1 MPSANFK
8 PPHFF
13 RRMPDNES
21 VLAKGGHGLLA
32 GRIGNRQN
40 GEIENCSGRAAMFHA
55 PNTVVSL
62 GMSEHPRISPVLQGM
77 GAGFKTP
84 RSGS

>member
-1 MPSANFK
+1 MACANFK

-13 RRMPDNES
+13 RRVPDNES

-40 GEIENCSGRAAMFHA
+40 GEMKI
-55 PNTVVSL
+55 V
-62 GMSEHPRISPVLQGM
+62 PVARPCFTRRTRL
-77 GAGFKTP
+77 
-84 RSGS
+84 